1 MTSPPFAPTVPKFFL
16 SDSTHP
22 YEKNDVLFIKIGPQE
37 AEIFHFKDLDF
48 SYKINEFNILSEIKS
63 TAWLLLLFSVYY
75 EKVIDARS

>member
-1 MTSPPFAPTVPKFFL
+1 MPKFFL

-37 AEIFHFKDLDF
+37 AEILHFKDLDF

-63 TAWLLLLFSVYY
+63 TSLVTAAAVSY
-75 EKVIDARS
+75 EKWTDARFLKF